1 MNTPRLIAAI
11 GTIGL
16 AASLTACSG
25 GGEGGALGSGDTI
38 TVLTSQAPWNPA
50 YDAVVAAYEAET
62 GVTVDL
68 RSFPNDE
75 VKTQML
81 NDAQTGTH
89 NFDVYQVNEVDM
101 AQFNTSGLLMPLQD
115 IDPDYQLD
123 DEIFTYG
130 GLPYWDAETKTF
142 TEEGVLTSVP
152 LLGNLQVFIYRSD
165 IYEQLGLEVPETWGD
180 TITNGQEVIDA
191 GAARYGYIQRFQ
203 GVPGTPQVTYDFA
216 GILLGE
222 GGNFFREQGVDWTPA
237 MDSEE
242 AIRAATIFRELAQL
256 GPDDPKAV
264 GQAEAI
270 AAMQAGDSA
279 QLSVVA
285 AAANSMNDEANSNV
299 IDQVGFAELPGGVA
313 ATGTWN
319 LAVPADLPE
328 ERTGPALDF
337 IKWVSSEE
345 GMEVFV
351 EAGGIPTRSDAFD
364 ADGIEE
370 SAQEYLD
377 VVRQASETAQG
388 PFRFEF
394 MGQFLTVTEPIL
406 AAIAAGDVSPE
417 EGMTQMQSEL
427 TAVVE
432 EAGYPMK

>member
-1 MNTPRLIAAI
+1 M
-11 GTIGL
+11 GL

-25 GGEGGALGSGDTI
+25 GGGGGGALGSGE
-38 TVLTSQAPWNPA
+38 TVTVITSQAPWNPA

-62 GVTVDL
+62 GVDVDL

-89 NFDVYQVNEVDM
+89 AFDVYQVNEVDM
-101 AQFNTSGLLMPLQD
+101 AQFNVSGLLMPLQD

-123 DEIFTYG
+123 EEVFTYG
-130 GLPYWDAETKTF
+130 GLPYWDEETKTF

-165 IYEQLGLEVPETWGD
+165 IYEQLGLEVPETWAA
-180 TITNGQEVIDA
+180 TIANGQEVIDA
-191 GAARYGYIQRFQ
+191 EAARYGYVQRFQ

-222 GGNFFREQGVDWTPA
+222 GGSFFREQGVDWTPA

-242 AIRAATIFRELAQL
+242 AIRAATIFRDLAEL

-299 IDQVGFAELPGGVA
+299 LGKVGFAELPGGIA

-351 EAGGIPTRSDAFD
+351 EAGGIPTRSDAYD

-370 SAQEYLD
+370 SAQAYLD

-394 MGQFLTVTEPIL
+394 MGEFLTVTEPIL

-427 TAVVE
+427 TAVVQ
-432 EAGYPMK
+432 EAGYPMN